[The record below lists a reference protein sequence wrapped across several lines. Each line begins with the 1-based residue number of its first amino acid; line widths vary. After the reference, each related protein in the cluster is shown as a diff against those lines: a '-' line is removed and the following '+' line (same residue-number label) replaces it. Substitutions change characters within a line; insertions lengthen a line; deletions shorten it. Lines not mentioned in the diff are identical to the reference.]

1 MKKLL
6 ILGFLILSAISC
18 KAQQI
23 IPLEKAIEYRDSDT
37 EIPDGTYLK
46 DINGLLNKYLGT
58 WKGTYNNKN
67 YTFIVTKIKKDF
79 LGISKDKLLIRYLIT
94 TTTGSILEDTR
105 NLPDANTLVIEG
117 DYLSSNTKYYVL
129 NYFGKNTNCG
139 QSGEV
144 FISTITSSGNKQMKL
159 FLAPYQDLIDKS
171 VCPTLATQILPTKSM
186 ILTKQ

>member
-1 MKKLL
+1 MKTLIISISL
-6 ILGFLILSAISC
+6 ILASLTC

-23 IPLEKAIEYRDSDT
+23 LPLEKAIEYRDSDI

-46 DINGLLNKYLGT
+46 DINGLLNKYIGT

-79 LGISKDKLLIRYLIT
+79 LDISKDKLLIRYLIT
-94 TTTGSILEDTR
+94 ATTGSILEDTR
-105 NLPDANTLVIEG
+105 TLPDTNLLVIEG
-117 DYLSSNTKYYVL
+117 DYLSNDKKYYVL
-129 NYFGKNTNCG
+129 NYFGKNTTCG

-159 FLAPYQDLIDKS
+159 FLAPYQDLIDRS

-186 ILTKQ
+186 ILNKQ